1 MEKTEEEFD
10 FLVVGAGI
18 VGLAISKDL
27 LEKGFSVLTIEKI
40 IELAKKPP
48 AEIQALFIQEFIILQ
63 IH

>member
-27 LEKGFSVLTIEKI
+27 LEKGFSVLTIEKNN
-40 IELAKKPP
+40 KK
-48 AEIQALFIQEFIILQ
+48 
-63 IH
+63 